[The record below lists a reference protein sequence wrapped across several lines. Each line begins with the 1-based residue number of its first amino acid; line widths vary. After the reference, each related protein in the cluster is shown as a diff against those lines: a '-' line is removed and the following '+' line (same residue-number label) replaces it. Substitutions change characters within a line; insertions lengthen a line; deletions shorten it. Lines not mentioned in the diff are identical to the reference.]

1 MGHKRINNIYDQ
13 IYTYEN
19 LLNAYRKARR
29 NKRYRT
35 EVLAYTARL
44 SENLLELQEDFK
56 TCTYHPQP
64 YRSFTIRP
72 VYAAEDGTVDQTQ
85 DWDGHTK
92 TGMQS
97 YGNMVRIKHAPYKK
111 QTLQTRYAHLSSY
124 CVKVGQK
131 VKEGEI
137 IGYSGTTGN
146 VYGAHLHFEV
156 ILNGKRTNPLTWL
169 DADYTLATGK
179 EYQFN
184 KGEHSVVVPAAD
196 TAAPKLQIP
205 TIGPMSKGDY
215 DALLKTA
222 ADNGSA
228 PTLYTVTMQAMSTAA
243 ASALQQK
250 ADALGVHYTSKW
262 VED

>member
-1 MGHKRINNIYDQ
+1 MRLSNG
-13 IYTYEN
+13 
-19 LLNAYRKARR
+19 
-29 NKRYRT
+29 
-35 EVLAYTARL
+35 EVLLHWPLDIHVLTQGWYYNDGSLHQAVDLRTQIKGMY
-44 SENLLELQEDFK
+44 
-56 TCTYHPQP
+56 
-64 YRSFTIRP
+64 IRP

-85 DWDGHTK
+85 NWDGHTK

-97 YGNMVRIKHAPYKK
+97 YGNMVRIRHADYKSK
-111 QTLQTRYAHLSSY
+111 TLQTRYAHLSSY
-124 CVKVGQK
+124 CVKYGQR

-196 TAAPKLQIP
+196 AADKKLQIP

>member
-1 MGHKRINNIYDQ
+1 MRLSNG
-13 IYTYEN
+13 
-19 LLNAYRKARR
+19 
-29 NKRYRT
+29 
-35 EVLAYTARL
+35 EVLLHWPLDIHVLTQGWYYNDGSLHQAVDLRTQIKGMY
-44 SENLLELQEDFK
+44 
-56 TCTYHPQP
+56 
-64 YRSFTIRP
+64 IRP

-169 DADYTLATGK
+169 SDDFTLATGK
-179 EYQFN
+179 EYTFQP
-184 KGEHSVVVPAAD
+184 GEHSVVVPD
-196 TAAPKLQIP
+196 KPDDDGTGKLQVI
-205 TIGPMSKGDY
+205 TIGPVSQGD
-215 DALLKTA
+215 
-222 ADNGSA
+222 
-228 PTLYTVTMQAMSTAA
+228 
-243 ASALQQK
+243 
-250 ADALGVHYTSKW
+250 ADAVLAVCRERGLTDAGLYKSEWAEV
-262 VED
+262 